1 MLVERSID
9 FGQTWKAFRYFAQDC
24 AASFPNISSGPSK
37 GVGDVICDSRYS
49 DIEPSTEG
57 EVLPRV
63 GDWDHAWLAFRSW
76 GSCFYVHHVY
86 LQRSWVM
93 KCCWLFRRKREN
105 HSILPSVP
113 YPNELIKQQAKS
125 LLVLFPVFPWK
136 HVHMKAI
143 PYNSSWFPVNLC
155 HWRAFCQP
163 KPGWQWER
171 TCWTG
176 AKTLV
181 LIWWDQ

>member
-1 MLVERSID
+1 MLVERSTD

-63 GDWDHAWLAFRSW
+63 SDWDHTWLVFWSW
-76 GSCFYVHHVY
+76 GSHCHIY
-86 LQRSWVM
+86 LQRSWVI
-93 KCCWLFRRKREN
+93 KCCWLFRYKREN
-105 HSILPSVP
+105 HSILLSVS
-113 YPNELIKQQAKS
+113 YPNELIKQHAQS
-125 LLVLFPVFPWK
+125 LLVLFPVFP
-136 HVHMKAI
+136 VHMKAL
-143 PYNSSWFPVNLC
+143 PHKSSWFPINLC

-163 KPGWQWER
+163 KPGWKGER
-171 TCWTG
+171 TCWVG

-181 LIWWDQ
+181 LIQWDP